1 MRVTERYNKKY
12 LVFIPHSWLKVHKT
26 LIISWESFI
35 LHNKPLSIVCE
46 FMLMRS
52 LLEDGNWLPEESAMW
67 LEGWS
72 FQPCSLDLRGFPGG
86 SDGKESAWN
95 VGDLGSI
102 LGLGRSSGEGHS
114 NPLQCSYLDNP
125 HGQRSLAG
133 HSPWGHKESNTAER
147 LTHSQIIQ

>member
-1 MRVTERYNKKY
+1 MRNTSVGRWGWQWDIIKKY

-35 LHNKPLSIVCE
+35 LHNKPLSMVHE
-46 FMLMRS
+46 FMPMRS
-52 LLEDGNWLPEESAMW
+52 FSEDGNWLPEESAMW

-95 VGDLGSI
+95 VRDLGSI
-102 LGLGRSSGEGHS
+102 PGSGRFPGGGND
-114 NPLQCSYLDNP
+114 NPLQYSCLENP
-125 HGQRSLAG
+125 HGQSLVG
-133 HSPWGHKESNTAER
+133 CSSRGC
-147 LTHSQIIQ
+147 